1 MRVGKSEPKQ
11 PYKRAGDY
19 IRNARCEAGLSLR
32 DTAELLE
39 LRHVELGRIERG
51 LDPLPRDRWVPM
63 LQLLEGHIDERYFR
77 IAMGEKK
84 LLFRKAPSLLGGEL

>member
-1 MRVGKSEPKQ
+1 MRIGKSEPKQ
-11 PYKRAGDY
+11 PYKEAGQR
-19 IRNARCEAGLSLR
+19 IRNARCEANLSLR
-32 DTAELLE
+32 ETAELLE

-63 LQLLEGHIDERYFR
+63 LKLFEGHIDERYFR
-77 IAMGEKK
+77 IAMGEEK